1 MSEGIWVYVFLI
13 FCGMWMALIFVMI
26 GVVIESV
33 RMDGR
38 CIKDVLHGNID
49 SRNSSSCGNGSG
61 NGDNKGDS
69 KR

>member
-49 SRNSSSCGNGSG
+49 SRPGDDNRIRPGVGNDGRG
-61 NGDNKGDS
+61 K
-69 KR
+69 